1 MGAAGALARSVAA
14 SVVVLPHLAVFH
26 DEFERRTR
34 AELGAEEF
42 EAARR
47 EGDALNF
54 DEAVAYATGETAS

>member
-1 MGAAGALARSVAA
+1 
-14 SVVVLPHLAVFH
+14 VVVLPHLAVFH